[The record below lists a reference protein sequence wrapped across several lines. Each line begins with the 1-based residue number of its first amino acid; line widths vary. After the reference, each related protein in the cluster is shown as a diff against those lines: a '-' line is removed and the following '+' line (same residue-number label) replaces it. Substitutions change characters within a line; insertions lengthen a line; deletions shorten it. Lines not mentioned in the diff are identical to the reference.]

1 MAVGTITLA
10 QLAAWIG
17 DFEALLLEQ
26 GAPGPSLARGMTAVR
41 EKLEASPAP
50 VSVAELFTLVGMTL
64 VGAAS
69 GASGPLY
76 GTFFLRFGMSAGA
89 VDALDAASLG
99 RALHAGHEGA
109 VERGTAALGATAM
122 LDVLSRGI
130 DAYDAEIARDSDAA
144 AAASTASRAVRSD
157 HDDNDEGGASVVLLL
172 AALAT
177 ALATI
182 QSSS

>member
-1 MAVGTITLA
+1 MAEGTVSLA
-10 QLAAWIG
+10 QLTAWIG
-17 DFEALLLEQ
+17 AFEALLLEQ

-50 VSVAELFTLVGMTL
+50 DSVADLFTLVGMTL

-89 VDALDAASLG
+89 VDELDAASLG

-130 DAYDAEIARDSDAA
+130 DVYDGEIAGDLDVA
-144 AAASTASRAVRSD
+144 AAASTASRAVRSGHD
-157 HDDNDEGGASVVLLL
+157 HADEASTSVRLLL

-177 ALATI
+177 ALATTR
-182 QSSS
+182 SSG